1 MFVSELLRN
10 LNFMFSIVLNLSQKS
25 DSSSVTNIGLQQLKI
40 LNTDAVFNEMNVT
53 IVSNPGQWSHSLISM
68 LDIMIAIYYTDFS
81 RDLRAS

>member
-10 LNFMFSIVLNLSQKS
+10 LNFIFSIVLNLSQKS
-25 DSSSVTNIGLQQLKI
+25 DSNSVTNIGLQQLKI